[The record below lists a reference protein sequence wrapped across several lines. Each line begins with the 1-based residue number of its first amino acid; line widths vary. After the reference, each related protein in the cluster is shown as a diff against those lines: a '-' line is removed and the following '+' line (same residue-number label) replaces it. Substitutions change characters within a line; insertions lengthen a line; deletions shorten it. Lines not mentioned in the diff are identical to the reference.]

1 MDRII
6 EDKSWIKKKYRK
18 YLIIGGVLVVVLSIF
33 FLTSQV
39 SSVNV
44 DSDKVTI
51 SEVYKGLFN
60 DYIQVTGQAAPIYT
74 VYLDAVEGGRVEER
88 LIEEGSMVKKGEI
101 ILKLSNKDLILSIL
115 NSEAQL
121 AEKTN
126 FLRETRITMEQEKLS
141 IEREIILS
149 NYELLSKRRAYEQNK
164 ELYKDKLVA
173 REELLKS
180 EENFEIA
187 QKTFELMKRRQQQDS
202 LFRSLQI
209 VQLTTNLENMQRNL
223 SLVKDQL
230 DYLDV
235 KAPLDGQLGTLDAE
249 VGQSINRGQ
258 RIGQINVLTSFK
270 IEADVDEHYIDR
282 IKQGLLG
289 YIEKESDTLLLKI
302 RKVYPD
308 VREGRFK
315 IDLVFRDS
323 LPSNIRTGQTYYI
336 KLELGEPV
344 EALQIPRGSFFQNTG
359 GQWIYVLDPSGKF
372 ATRRMIKIGRQNPQY
387 YEIIEGLNPGEK
399 VITSGYDA
407 MGDNERVVL
416 KK

>member
-18 YLIIGGVLVVVLSIF
+18 YIIIGAILIAALSIF
-33 FLTSQV
+33 LFTSNV

-51 SEVYKGLFN
+51 DVVYKGLFN
-60 DYIQVTGQAAPIYT
+60 DYIQVTGQAAPIST

-88 LIEEGSMVKKGEI
+88 LIEEGSMVKKGDI

-126 FLRETRITMEQEKLS
+126 FLRETRIQMEQEKLS
-141 IEREIILS
+141 IEREIIVS
-149 NYELLSKRRAYEQNK
+149 SYELLSKRRTYYQNK
-164 ELYKDKLVA
+164 ELYKDKLIA
-173 REELLKS
+173 REDLLKS
-180 EENFEIA
+180 EENYLVA
-187 QKTFELMKRRQQQDS
+187 QKTFDLMNKRQQQDS
-202 LFRSLQI
+202 LFRSLQ
-209 VQLTTNLENMQRNL
+209 VMQLTANLDNMQRNL
-223 SLVKDQL
+223 SLVKEQL
-230 DYLDV
+230 NYLDV
-235 KAPLDGQLGTLDAE
+235 KAPLDGQLGMLDAE
-249 VGQSINRGQ
+249 IGQSINRGQ

-282 IKQGLLG
+282 IKQGLTG
-289 YIEKESDTLLLKI
+289 YIEKEADTLLLKI

-315 IDLVFRDS
+315 IDLVFHES
-323 LPSNIRTGQTYYI
+323 LPANIRTGQTYYI
-336 KLELGEPV
+336 KLELGEPM
-344 EALQIPRGSFFQNTG
+344 EAIQIPRGGFFQNTG
-359 GQWIYVLDPSGKF
+359 GQWIYVLDKSGKF
-372 ATRRMIKIGRQNPQY
+372 ATKRTIKVGRQNPQY
-387 YEIIEGLNPGEK
+387 YEIIEGLKPGEK
-399 VITSGYDA
+399 VITSSYDA

-416 KK
+416 K